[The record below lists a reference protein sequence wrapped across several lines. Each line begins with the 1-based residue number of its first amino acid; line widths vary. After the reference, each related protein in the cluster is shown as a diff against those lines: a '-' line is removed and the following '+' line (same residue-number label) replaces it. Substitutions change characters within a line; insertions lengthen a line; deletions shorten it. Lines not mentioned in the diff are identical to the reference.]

1 MPGSSRDNRERLPE
15 FYRRPSVN
23 GRLIEPTVHDA
34 FEKLWPWFW
43 NHVGNELGDPTRAGD
58 LAGEI
63 ASRIS
68 KHISKNPGQVQS
80 LIALCRVAAENF
92 VKSVKA
98 RERRVV
104 FRGLGHDIES
114 TLFPAASDWQD
125 ELELWICA
133 EQVLEGDDV
142 EIRTMLQHRLME
154 DTWDQTGEALG
165 MTGEQARRRFQRARH
180 RIQRDVIF
188 PRHKRGRS

>member
-1 MPGSSRDNRERLPE
+1 MPGSIRGNRERLPE

-58 LAGEI
+58 LADEI

-98 RERRVV
+98 SVIANKQIICGGSQWESEEPTVLKTHKLLISVTRQ
-104 FRGLGHDIES
+104 LGQ
-114 TLFPAASDWQD
+114 TRQ
-125 ELELWICA
+125 
-133 EQVLEGDDV
+133 
-142 EIRTMLQHRLME
+142 IRHSGQC
-154 DTWDQTGEALG
+154 
-165 MTGEQARRRFQRARH
+165 
-180 RIQRDVIF
+180 
-188 PRHKRGRS
+188 